1 LLQLEHIVGSQ
12 RLRWEG
18 EFAMVKRARLKR
30 KVRSQSKAVASA
42 LAPRWRLFGEP
53 HVLAGEDR
61 AAYDELI
68 ARMRADIKPV
78 GTIEDM
84 FMADMESL
92 EWEVLRWGR
101 LKWTLLQATAL
112 TTLQDF
118 LVHQLESNYALHEE
132 HFKDYLAKILQ
143 NSLPEE
149 QADSAEMLAAECAP
163 NTDEAGSKL
172 DEVLRSIGLNTGT
185 VLDDARAQRAK
196 ELVQGYVRREPD
208 AVTLVQELLMDNNV
222 SMDCFMADALAENLE
237 YIERIDRLATIAEER
252 RNAMLAEIERR
263 RAVFGATLRRNVQE
277 IEDAEFKEIETT
289 PAKGKSDA

>member
-1 LLQLEHIVGSQ
+1 
-12 RLRWEG
+12 
-18 EFAMVKRARLKR
+18 
-30 KVRSQSKAVASA
+30 
-42 LAPRWRLFGEP
+42 
-53 HVLAGEDR
+53 
-61 AAYDELI
+61 
-68 ARMRADIKPV
+68 MRADIKPV

-101 LKWTLLQATAL
+101 LKWTLLQATGL
-112 TTLQDF
+112 KTLQNF

-222 SMDCFMADALAENLE
+222 SMDSFMADALAENLE
-237 YIERIDRLATIAEER
+237 YIERIDRLMTIAEER

-263 RAVFGATLRRNVQE
+263 RAVFGATLTLTKFLTSTPQGPQKFAT
-277 IEDAEFKEIETT
+277 ILSEDAKRLLAMDRYERRALLRRKIAIQLFDE
-289 PAKGKSDA
+289 AKHYDCNGL